1 MKTLPVTLEG
11 DVNAALEDVSL
22 RHGHPKT
29 DMAADILRKYV
40 QTERLRQ
47 SLQDPALIALYQ
59 ELAAEDT
66 ALAEAGMADYQ
77 QGLEQADRA

>member
-1 MKTLPVTLEG
+1 MKTLPVLLDD
-11 DVNAALEDVSL
+11 DVDAGLEDVST
-22 RHGHPKT
+22 RYGRPKM
-29 DMAADILRKYV
+29 DVAADILRKYV

-59 ELAAEDT
+59 ELVTEDV

-77 QGLEQADRA
+77 QELERADNA

>member
-1 MKTLPVTLEG
+1 MKTLPVMLED
-11 DVNAALEDVSL
+11 DVDAALEDFSA
-22 RHGHPKT
+22 RNGRPKM

>member
-1 MKTLPVTLEG
+1 MKTLPVMLED
-11 DVNAALEDVSL
+11 DVDAALEDASM
-22 RHGHPKT
+22 RHGRPKM

-59 ELAAEDT
+59 ELAAEDV

-77 QGLEQADRA
+77 RGLEQADRA